1 MPGRRALLQL
11 LIGAVLLATFL
22 FAMISAPGFLSDLDS
37 MSPGQPQRTEA
48 AR

>member
-11 LIGAVLLATFL
+11 LISAVLVATFV
-22 FAMISAPGFLSDLDS
+22 FAMMSAPGFLSDLDS
-37 MSPGQPQRTEA
+37 MSPGQPQQAEV